1 LKIEDGKVTATYV
14 EPDSTGT
21 AGEFLFNSKHCQ
33 GNKYSDPLFHLV
45 SMAEQVLN

>member
-21 AGEFLFNSKHCQ
+21 AGEFSVDSSIFKAP
-33 GNKYSDPLFHLV
+33 KIDPLFHSV